1 MSVLKMDGLFCA
13 SCKQVHLNP
22 SQEEKALAKSWGF
35 FLCGMA
41 NKAHEGEF
49 FVRKYVIENGLRKNL
64 LTKEVVK

>member
-22 SQEEKALAKSWGF
+22 SVEEKAKAKLWGF

-49 FVRKYVIENGLRKNL
+49 FVRSSVIVNGVRRNL
-64 LTKEVVK
+64 HTGEVVK

>member
-1 MSVLKMDGLFCA
+1 MTTIKIDGLFCA

-41 NKAHEGEF
+41 NKPHEGEF
-49 FVRKYVIENGLRKNL
+49 FVRTTLIENGLRRNL
-64 LTKEVVK
+64 KTKEVVL